1 MSIGHLE
8 ALARERGMICDPEL
22 QRLRDRYSDLVNM
35 HREDLVFW
43 GSGVIA
49 ATSKYFACAKLG
61 IK

>member
-35 HREDLVFW
+35 HREDLVL
-43 GSGVIA
+43 
-49 ATSKYFACAKLG
+49 LG
-61 IK
+61 EWRCHRSDIEIFCVC